1 MIGRIHVYHFLIWC
15 LRNARCLANM
25 MNITVYSQSWCCNFQ
40 PNPWHV
46 VLNIWKSTFNFRTT
60 LIMTPQWDSFSKSCI
75 ILGTKRPKKCEVPL
89 VPRWGGGSP
98 CLFSLSLPQRSNNWG
113 ISNIQW
119 RWRRLNFEVFL
130 ADLFR
135 HVQDG
140 PLNKVTLDNVNFIYE
155 YSKPGY
161 TQANSSGF
169 TELYTIYNCLPWSV
183 LSTCMFMLYT
193 GWKGT

>member
-46 VLNIWKSTFNFRTT
+46 VLTIWKSTFNFRTT

-75 ILGTKRPKKCEVPL
+75 ILFTKRPKKCEVPL
-89 VPRWGGGSP
+89 VPRWGGGSS
-98 CLFSLSLPQRSNNWG
+98 CLFSISLPQRPNNWG
-113 ISNIQW
+113 VSEIQW
-119 RWRRLNFEVFL
+119 RWWRLKFEVFL
-130 ADLFR
+130 ADVFR
-135 HVQDG
+135 HVHCRTGHSTRWPEIMWTLFMSTASLATHRQI
-140 PLNKVTLDNVNFIYE
+140 PLDLQSF
-155 YSKPGY
+155 
-161 TQANSSGF
+161 TQF
-169 TELYTIYNCLPWSV
+169 TTACLGQPV
-183 LSTCMFMLYT
+183 FMLYT